1 MTKKVIVTG
10 ANGQDGAYLCQSL
23 FKKGYE
29 VHACIRRG
37 STTKTGRLKFLDI
50 IDDIHIHQVDI
61 TDYISVMNLLKSI
74 RPQQVYN
81 LAAQSFVQDSFNNP
95 MVTSKINLDSV
106 MNMLEAIK
114 TLEIDVK
121 FYQASTSEMFG
132 DVLSDP
138 QNEDTP
144 FNPMSPY
151 AISKCCAHYLVKNYR
166 IAYGMQCVSGILFN
180 HESELRGREFVTRKI
195 TSGLARLA
203 SGDTVSI
210 KLGNCDSKRDW
221 GYAPDYVEAMQLMVE
236 EKTNSDYVVSTN
248 TIASVR
254 EFFTMSALAAGFKPV
269 IEGEGLN
276 ERCLDATTNRILYE
290 IDKKYYRPSDVSYLK
305 GDYSKIQNDLGW
317 RPTHDLPAISEKMIK
332 FDLELLSGSLS
343 FDYTI

>member
-1 MTKKVIVTG
+1 MKNKVIVTG
-10 ANGQDGAYLCQSL
+10 ANGQDGAYLCQAL
-23 FKKGYE
+23 HNKGYQ

-37 STTKTGRLKFLDI
+37 STTKTGRLKYLDI

-61 TDYISVMNLLKSI
+61 TDYISVLNLFKSVK
-74 RPQQVYN
+74 PHHVYN
-81 LAAQSFVQDSFNNP
+81 LAAQSFVQDSFINP

-138 QNEDTP
+138 QNEETP

-166 IAYGMQCVSGILFN
+166 VAYGLQCVSGILFN

-203 SGDTVSI
+203 KGDNVSI

-221 GYAPDYVEAMQLMVE
+221 GYAPDYVDAMQLIVE
-236 EKTNSDYVVSTN
+236 KQTNSDYVVSTN
-248 TIASVR
+248 TTASVR
-254 EFFTMSALAAGFKPV
+254 EFFVLAANFAGFKPV
-269 IEGEGLN
+269 IEGEGVN
-276 ERCLDATTNRILYE
+276 EKCIDASTNKTLYE
-290 IDKKYYRPSDVSYLK
+290 IDRKYYRPSDVSYLR
-305 GDYSKIQNDLGW
+305 GDNSKICRDLGW
-317 RPTHDLPAISEKMIK
+317 KPSHDLSAISERMIK
-332 FDLELLSGSLS
+332 FDLDLLSGSLA